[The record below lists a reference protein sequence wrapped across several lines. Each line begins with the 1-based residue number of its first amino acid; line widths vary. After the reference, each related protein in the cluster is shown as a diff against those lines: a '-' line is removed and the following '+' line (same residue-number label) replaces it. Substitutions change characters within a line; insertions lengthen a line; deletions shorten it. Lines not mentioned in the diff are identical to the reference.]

1 MAIRI
6 AYDSVPSHHATLQ
19 LQTALEEATSTAS
32 TQCATSSGRLT
43 EQCYRWYKVNAT
55 SEWTIPQP
63 SLFWVTQLYALLL
76 PMPLIAADTLRT
88 DTKV

>member
-76 PMPLIAADTLRT
+76 PMLFVAADPFRT